1 MNNQLQNYVIENLE
15 AEQSILGSILLD
27 KDCIHGIDDYLKI
40 DDFNREAHKI
50 IYDCMIELNKKRK
63 PIDLITL
70 TEKLKSKGYLD
81 AVGGISYITSL
92 STIVPTTSNIKY
104 YADIVKDLSN
114 KRNII
119 KASYELIENIRGQK
133 DIDSSLAI
141 FDKRTKET
149 ENINSEDNTLASI
162 MTTIF
167 NQLQDNEPQDKI
179 KTEISVIDKHTNG
192 IGKKELVAIGAGSGV
207 GKSAI
212 ALKIALEAYKQN
224 KKVLIIS
231 REMSKE
237 QVAERIILRYT
248 GIDKIKYENREFTD
262 KDWAKI
268 IEAMEKY
275 SEKNLIRIDDKIST
289 IQGIK
294 REIRDFKPDLVIV
307 DYVQLLTPNST
318 QDTRE
323 RQVAEL
329 SRELKNITLDFEVP
343 VIQLTQLAEKGN
355 GNYKPRGESYT
366 RESRAIYHDSNIVI
380 YLHRV
385 TEEKEIEQAYKRT
398 VFKERGN
405 LDDMKV
411 SIEYYDDRGIKFIE
425 VIVDKNRNGTTG
437 SDYYWF
443 KGSDLSYSP
452 II

>member
-149 ENINSEDNTLASI
+149 ENIKSEDNTLASI
-162 MTTIF
+162 MTTI
-167 NQLQDNEPQDKI
+167 LDRLERKEPEDKI

-212 ALKIALEAYKQN
+212 ALKIALEAYEQN

-237 QVAERIILRYT
+237 QVADRIILHYT
-248 GIDKIKYENREFTD
+248 GIDKIKYETRQFTD
-262 KDWAKI
+262 KDWANI
-268 IEAMEKY
+268 IEAMKKY

-294 REIRDFKPDLVIV
+294 REIRDVK
-307 DYVQLLTPNST
+307 YC
-318 QDTRE
+318 
-323 RQVAEL
+323 
-329 SRELKNITLDFEVP
+329 
-343 VIQLTQLAEKGN
+343 
-355 GNYKPRGESYT
+355 
-366 RESRAIYHDSNIVI
+366 
-380 YLHRV
+380 
-385 TEEKEIEQAYKRT
+385 
-398 VFKERGN
+398 
-405 LDDMKV
+405 
-411 SIEYYDDRGIKFIE
+411 
-425 VIVDKNRNGTTG
+425 
-437 SDYYWF
+437 
-443 KGSDLSYSP
+443 